1 MRQQACINS
10 LLPIHGRHSAT
21 VGRIGSSSKDSSVT
35 EGGVH
40 TCPELAAARA
50 QIHLANAPEDERL
63 RADCLAIMEEAMLFF
78 FHRAVKERRH
88 GAVATC
94 CKRNV
99 RALKTNLAQV
109 TMAVRPFFRPVC
121 GSYEEYS
128 ALLSHTGAG
137 VRSSS
142 KEGDRTVALPAISCE
157 CRSEPVA
164 STL

>member
-1 MRQQACINS
+1 MAGIRQQSGA
-10 LLPIHGRHSAT
+10 
-21 VGRIGSSSKDSSVT
+21 IGSSSKDSSCT

-63 RADCLAIMEEAMLFF
+63 RADCLAVMEEAMRFF

-88 GAVATC
+88 GAVATW

-99 RALKTNLAQV
+99 RALKRNLAQV

-121 GSYEEYS
+121 ASYEEYS
-128 ALLSHTGAG
+128 ALLSHTAAG
-137 VRSSS
+137 GS
-142 KEGDRTVALPAISCE
+142 KQFQRRRPHRRTPISCE